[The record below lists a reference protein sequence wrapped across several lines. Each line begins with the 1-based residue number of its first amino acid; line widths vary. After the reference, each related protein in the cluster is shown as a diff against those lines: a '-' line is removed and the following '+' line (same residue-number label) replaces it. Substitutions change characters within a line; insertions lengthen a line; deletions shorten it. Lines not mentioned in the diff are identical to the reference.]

1 MKTLFTVEEC
11 AEQIGKSSRTVY
23 RYLNDKTLEGVME
36 KTKKGRQRYITV
48 ESVAKFIRKRS
59 QEVKKNNEQG
69 RINDFKENGGF

>member
-59 QEVKKNNEQG
+59 QEVKK
-69 RINDFKENGGF
+69 K

>member
-23 RYLNDKTLEGVME
+23 RYLNDKTLEGVMK

-59 QEVKKNNEQG
+59 QEVKNNE
-69 RINDFKENGGF
+69 